1 MGRLQG
7 NAYFHEHICQLQV
20 SYASVKPVFYSHISP
35 SVAKNFATE
44 KFYSLFFG
52 AINRRS
58 NKSCKFSA
66 IERAAQVS
74 PAANEPKKIIF
85 LS

>member
-20 SYASVKPVFYSHISP
+20 SYASVKPVFHSHILL
-35 SVAKNFATE
+35 AKNFATE
-44 KFYSLFFG
+44 KFYELFFG
-52 AINRRS
+52 AINKRS
-58 NKSCKFSA
+58 NKRCKFSA